1 MASIWRLQLTGLLG
15 RFAWL
20 TVHIYDLIGFR
31 NRAVVLISWAW
42 NYLCKE
48 RPIRMITDIER
59 DTLADKL
66 TASGTAATP
75 GPQPADAGDTTS
87 IASGS

>member
-1 MASIWRLQLTGLLG
+1 
-15 RFAWL
+15 
-20 TVHIYDLIGFR
+20 
-31 NRAVVLISWAW
+31 
-42 NYLCKE
+42 
-48 RPIRMITDIER
+48 MITDIER
-59 DTLADKL
+59 GPLADKL